1 MTVPGKLVVISPV
14 WETDAITGFE
24 EDHVSDFI
32 EALFGKTVL
41 VSCNVL
47 PMYNVELVGEILT
60 LVTNIFENAVYKADA
75 SAVPLMEPMPVVLS
89 YPGVL
94 LYAPFDP

>member
-1 MTVPGKLVVISPV
+1 VTPGKLVVISPV
-14 WETDAITGFE
+14 CDTDATIGFE
-24 EDHVSDFI
+24 EDQVKVFI

-47 PMYNVELVGEILT
+47 PIYNVELAGEILT
-60 LVTNIFENAVYKADA
+60 LFTNVFENAVYKAFA
-75 SAVPLMEPMPVVLS
+75 SRVPLIEPTPVVLS

-94 LYAPFDP
+94 L